1 MKKKTFKVGDR
12 VLLLERSDLETHNEY
27 EDDDT
32 CRGEVLSI
40 SEEGKFKCKWDQVW
54 GQPNPSDHTAEEL
67 ISEKEA
73 DKILSKLEK
82 EYEAW
87 ASPIRKKMEE
97 AAKLLE
103 QAGKMADKQG
113 RELAEMHEVVGP
125 LISAMDNLGWRTSSL
140 SC

>member
-12 VLLLERSDLETHNEY
+12 VLLLERSDLETYNEY

-32 CRGEVLSI
+32 CRGEVLSV
-40 SEEGKFKCKWDQVW
+40 SEEGKLKCKWDQVW
-54 GQPNPSDHTAEEL
+54 GQPNPSEHTAEEL

-73 DKILSKLEK
+73 DKILSNLEK

-87 ASPIRKKMEE
+87 AGPIRKKMEE

-113 RELAEMHEVVGP
+113 RELAEMHDIVSP
-125 LISAMDNLGWRTSSL
+125 LISAMDDLGWRTSSL